1 MEMDETMVNET
12 IDETTVDDF
21 YSDNEEAGIL
31 GKVLIGAGAVA
42 IGAAGGFALKNK
54 DKIKAFFDEKKE
66 ARRQK
71 KVAKEMAKLAK
82 LQAKAPKPAEETE
95 KEE

>member
-1 MEMDETMVNET
+1 MDETMVNET
-12 IDETTVDDF
+12 IDETTTVDEYNNVED
-21 YSDNEEAGIL
+21 AGIL

-54 DKIKAFFDEKKE
+54 DKIKAKLDEKKE

-71 KVAKEMAKLAK
+71 KIKKVMDKLAK
-82 LQAKAPKPAEETE
+82 LEAKAPKPAEETVE
-95 KEE
+95 GK